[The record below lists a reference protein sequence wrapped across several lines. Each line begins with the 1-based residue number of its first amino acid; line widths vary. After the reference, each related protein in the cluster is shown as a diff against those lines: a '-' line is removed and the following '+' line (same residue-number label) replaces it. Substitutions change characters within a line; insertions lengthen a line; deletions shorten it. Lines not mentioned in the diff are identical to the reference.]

1 MAIRYKTLYNN
12 LLTKHLE
19 LSGLL
24 VPTVMENNA
33 LKSEVASLT
42 AIVNDLE
49 EKFQKANAAALKN
62 LEKLAAKETKTAAK
76 SDKA

>member
-1 MAIRYKTLYNN
+1 MTKSYKSLYNN

-33 LKSEVASLT
+33 LKSEVQSLT
-42 AIVNDLE
+42 AIVEDLE

-62 LEKLAAKETKTAAK
+62 LEKMTAKEVKAEKSAK
-76 SDKA
+76 A